1 MDAETRHALVQ
12 LLGREMSD
20 LSEECWAAGW
30 LGGTELHL
38 PELCRRAVAS
48 GTQQRWGGDFI
59 PLARAR
65 ALVYLAELLGCW
77 ADLDE
82 RGVDFVEFQP
92 FPLPPEVVEAIDRQ
106 QGAAHTLPV

>member
-1 MDAETRHALVQ
+1 MDAETRYALVQ

-30 LGGTELHL
+30 VSDTQLSV
-38 PELCRRAVAS
+38 PELCRRAVET
-48 GTQQRWGGDFI
+48 GTPQRWGSTLV
-59 PLARAR
+59 PLERAR

-77 ADLDE
+77 ADLDA

-92 FPLPPEVVEAIDRQ
+92 FPLPPEVAEAINRD